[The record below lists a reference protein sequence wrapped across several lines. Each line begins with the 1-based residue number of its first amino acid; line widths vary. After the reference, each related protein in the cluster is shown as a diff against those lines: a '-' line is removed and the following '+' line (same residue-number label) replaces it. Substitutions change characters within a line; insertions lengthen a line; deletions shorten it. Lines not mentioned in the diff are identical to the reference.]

1 MLLLASHTSAADC
14 GMASTPIAH
23 VQGSDDGS
31 PMAGETVTVEG
42 IMTLDTRGNGGFQGF
57 YLQQA
62 DHRADDNPRTSE
74 ALFVYTQKTGGKP
87 GHRLR
92 LTGRVKEYH
101 GLTELVR
108 ITALR
113 DCGSA
118 PIPAAIEVQ
127 LPWSGGVHPEHLEN
141 MHIAINQP
149 LTVID
154 HYNLG
159 RYGELTLAPNF
170 QFTATQTI
178 APGPDAVQLT
188 RTQQAAR
195 LILDDGR
202 GQRNPEPVPYPTPA
216 LTLDHTVRAGDRI
229 PELRGVLDYRFGNWR
244 LQPLFTPEFRIGN
257 PRPEPPRR
265 PERSSLRIATLN
277 LGNYFNGDGDGEG
290 FPTARGA
297 GSQAALERQTA
308 RLVATL
314 TGLDADIITVM
325 EIENDG
331 TGPESAVARLAA
343 TMGEQWRF
351 SVSGQHQQDV
361 IRSAFLFDSEKVQV
375 SGAPKTIATG
385 PFHNAGRVPLVQ
397 TFRVRQHDRRVRLVA
412 SHFKSKSCRG
422 AKGLNQDQN
431 DGQGCFG
438 ATRTRAAEAMIDWLA
453 ATQPEASRQADADSD
468 GFSGTLTG
476 TLMGTLI
483 TGDLNSYAMEPP
495 LMRFRTAG
503 FVDLVRHFQGLDSYS
518 YRYRGGA
525 GTLDYILADAAL
537 KPYVISAASWAVNA
551 DEPPALGYRD
561 QSTPVS
567 VPWRSSDHDP
577 IVVDLAL

>member
-1 MLLLASHTSAADC
+1 
-14 GMASTPIAH
+14 MASTPIARI
-23 VQGSDDGS
+23 QGSDDVS

-42 IMTLDTRGNGGFQGF
+42 IMTLDTRGNDGFQGF

-62 DHRADDNPRTSE
+62 DNRTDNNPRTSE
-74 ALFVYTQKTGGKP
+74 ALFVYTRKTGGKP

-92 LTGRVKEYH
+92 LTGLVKEYH

-127 LPWSGGVHPEHLEN
+127 LPWPEGVHSEHLEN
-141 MHIAINQP
+141 MHITINQP

-178 APGPDAVQLT
+178 APGPDAVTLA
-188 RTQQAAR
+188 RTQQATR
-195 LILDDGR
+195 LTLDDGR
-202 GQRNPEPVPYPTPA
+202 GQRNPKPVPYPTPA
-216 LTLDHTVRAGDRI
+216 LALDHTVRAGDRVSG
-229 PELRGVLDYRFGNWR
+229 LRGVLDYRFGSWR
-244 LQPLFTPEFRIGN
+244 LQPLSTPEFQTGN

-265 PERSSLRIATLN
+265 PERSSLRIATMN
-277 LGNYFNGDGDGEG
+277 LGNYFNGDGKGKG

-297 GSQAALERQTA
+297 DSQAALERQTA

-331 TGPESAVARLAA
+331 NGPESAVARLAA
-343 TMGEQWRF
+343 ALGEQWRF
-351 SVSGQHQQDV
+351 SASGQHQQEV

-375 SGAPKTIATG
+375 SDAPKTMVTG
-385 PFHNAGRVPLVQ
+385 SLHNRGRVPLVQ
-397 TFRVRQHDRRVRLVA
+397 TFRVRQHDRWVRLVA

-453 ATQPEASRQADADSD
+453 ETQPKAPKQTESGSDAYI
-468 GFSGTLTG
+468 
-476 TLMGTLI
+476 GTLI

-495 LMRFRTAG
+495 SMRFRAAG
-503 FVDLVRHFQGLDSYS
+503 FVDLVRHFQGLESYS

-525 GTLDYILADAAL
+525 GTLDYMLADAIL
-537 KPYVISAASWAVNA
+537 KPYVINAASWAVNA

-561 QSTPVS
+561 QPTLVS